1 MKSRSNSIKI
11 FFFFSAL
18 IFLSNAFNPA
28 PLHAQGFNNNEWIFG
43 DCGSGQNNILSFGK
57 GEDPIVRSLPSGVI
71 VGQNNN
77 AVAIDPISGNIIFYT
92 NGVLVYDANNQV
104 LEGVAPGIN
113 GNIDGIQEL
122 AIGVLSYDPVGD
134 RLYYIFYLSP
144 AGDLQ
149 YALIDMNAPG
159 QAVGNEPPLG
169 EIIVKDQVI
178 TGAVSG
184 PIMVVKTPQSP
195 SYLISIEGGTIVSRR
210 VGANQGE
217 FLLNSNSPVP
227 FNPKSMVF
235 DEDSQKFILIPE
247 DPNENIVLVDFDAAT
262 GTFGA
267 VTPIPQ
273 SSNGDDFGGA
283 SFSPDGD
290 YIYFS
295 RGDELLRVPVSDLTA
310 TPEVIPLENDIF
322 QIYDVKIG
330 PDGRLYYIYEEVA
343 GGPQLIGRVENPDV
357 EDLAEIE
364 LEEDPFNGTDFCGRI
379 FPQFAPNQ
387 NINATVDFEW
397 NPAEPCS
404 NNPVQLTSLITPENF
419 RPVSFEWT
427 FNPPLTDEDG
437 APIDIDFTQEHLL
450 IPEEATANESIDVTL
465 TVTFAD
471 GTTQTVNK
479 TITLLPNE
487 LQVQFSAQDTTVC
500 EGGCVDIGSM
510 LTVQAGIDGGGGGG
524 GGGVYEY
531 FWSNIREWRPTKDNC
546 VDLPGLYWVLVREP
560 GSECYAY
567 GSVRVKIWDLND
579 QSNNIWYFGDGA
591 GLDFNPDPNN
601 PNGPTPR
608 AVSHN
613 QNIPAGTTTISDGTG
628 QVFFF
633 TDGETVWDLNGNVM
647 ENGDSIGGSNLSSQS
662 VIAVPVPQDETIFYL
677 FTTQT
682 AVDGS
687 NQVKFSVVDIKAE
700 NPNGVGNVVS
710 KDNFLFSPSTEHSA
724 ALAAGDTTW
733 VLFHELGNNTF
744 RAYPVSIFGIG
755 SPVFSSVGSN
765 HGFNTGVG
773 TMKFSPDGTKVAV
786 TIQDGAC
793 SRLEIFDFDPETG
806 EMTEYALLD
815 LGCNGED
822 IYGMEFSPDGSRAY
836 VSYAGGGGKVEE
848 FLIQAPEQTGT
859 TALACAACFDN
870 ADTRAEREACI
881 LNSPVRGILSTSG
894 PFGALQIG
902 PDGQI
907 YVARPGQNVLGSI
920 NAGSDCNVSIYNEM
934 GSPVLTG
941 TSNLGLPSFVQ
952 QSGSSIPDP
961 LLSGTPQL
969 CLDPQNGV
977 IGQFQGAGEPDIDS
991 YFWTI
996 THEDGTVELNNFGGP
1011 GEQFQIYEHQF
1022 SRPGLYTVDLR
1033 VDRCGDPDF
1042 YEGRLEVMVIAPPA
1056 LTLPEAVTLCLG
1068 TPVSLTAI
1076 DGYDPSEG
1084 LYDFEW
1090 RNAAGQLFGDQNS
1103 NTIVVNE
1110 ESIFTVVVSHRPG
1123 AGDDPA
1129 FFDPCPSEASVFV
1142 GPAFE
1147 FDLTQTD
1154 DQVCYDD
1161 NLVVFAPNTPISGQW
1176 FYQVQGTVNRVP
1188 LGEFFE
1194 LNLIPSSLPSPGV
1207 YDIIFVAEDPILE
1220 GCIVEKQLELIV
1232 FPLPAF
1238 EVVVL
1243 TEADDCA
1250 AANGSFEITMLA
1262 DADEVR
1268 IVQTGQVFTN
1278 VFSGDVL
1285 PVVTGLEPG
1294 VYTVVATSD
1303 SGCEFLLPVVVRNL
1317 NPPTGISDYEVTTT
1331 PETCSATGVD
1341 FGSLKVVF
1349 NLGPQSGSYVLT
1361 RQEDGQEF
1369 GGTFTSVDSIQV
1381 SLPDGTYTLTLLDIV
1396 DCAFPD
1402 PVSYIIDNADQVI
1415 FSVPTNVTAC
1425 GLFIM
1430 VPQSA
1435 TQLDYEVRGP
1445 NGQVINADQD
1455 GGYLFEFTGVYTVRG
1470 FDPNGILCPSELR
1483 LIEVVINSPIDF
1495 SLSEPIVDC
1504 ELGVS
1509 YEVVLFGFDPNNA
1522 NFFWRNSSG
1531 DIVGRNQEFFPP
1543 SPGTYTVEV
1552 QPRSGGLC
1560 PEKTIEF
1567 EVEEFLESVE
1577 MTVVAQ
1583 QFCVGDTFAN
1593 ISVEADFT
1601 NVSLI
1606 QWFSVVGSTRTLI
1619 PEFTDLETV
1628 TVFDVGVYEVV
1639 LLSVYGCELA
1649 REQVQ
1654 ISRSVIVPPVL
1665 APSFTICAV
1674 ENITVRIN
1682 PGTYDFYSWK
1692 LEGNEVSTD
1701 SVFVPTL
1708 PGNYLLTVADNLGCE
1723 YTVSFEV
1730 LEDCALRVIFPD
1742 AIVPSKPDRHFLVYT
1757 NDFVDELEVFIF
1769 NRWGELIFY
1778 CEQKNINSD
1787 TFVCG
1792 WDGTVNGTYVPIG
1805 VYPVV
1810 VNFKS
1815 NNQNVTNK
1823 ITKSILVIE

>member
-1 MKSRSNSIKI
+1 MNTVFNS
-11 FFFFSAL
+11 
-18 IFLSNAFNPA
+18 A

-43 DCGSGQNNILSFGK
+43 DCGTGQNNILSFGK

-77 AVAIDPISGNIIFYT
+77 AVAIDPISGNIIFYS

-104 LEGVAPGIN
+104 LEGVAPGID
-113 GNIDGIQEL
+113 GNINGQQDL

-134 RLYYIFYLSP
+134 RLYYIFYVNP
-144 AGDLQ
+144 VGDLQ

-159 QAVGNEPPLG
+159 QAIGNEPPLG
-169 EIIVKDQVI
+169 EIIEKDQVI
-178 TGAVSG
+178 VGAVTG

-195 SYLISIEGGTIVSRR
+195 SYLISIEGGSIVSRR
-210 VGANQGE
+210 IGANQGE
-217 FLLNSNSPVP
+217 FILNSNAAVP
-227 FNPKSMVF
+227 FTPKFMVF
-235 DEDSQKFILIPE
+235 DEASQKIILIPE
-247 DPNENIVLVDFDAAT
+247 DPNEDIVIVDFDAAT

-267 VTPIPQ
+267 ITPISE
-273 SSNGDDFGGA
+273 SSNGNDFGGA
-283 SFSPDGD
+283 AFSPEGD

-295 RGDELLRVPVSDLTA
+295 RGDELVRVPITDLTA
-310 TPEVIPLENDIF
+310 TPEVIPLENDVF
-322 QIYDVKIG
+322 QIYDIKTG

-343 GGPQLIGRVENPDV
+343 GGPQLIGRVDNPDV
-357 EDLAEIE
+357 ADLTEIE
-364 LEEDPFNGTDFCGRI
+364 LDEDPFNGTDFCGRI

-397 NPAEPCS
+397 NPEEPCS

-471 GTTQTVNK
+471 GTTQTVDK

-510 LTVQAGIDGGGGGG
+510 LTVQAGQDGGGGGG

-608 AVSHN
+608 PVSHN
-613 QNIPAGTTTISDGTG
+613 QNIPAGTTTISDETG
-628 QVFFF
+628 QVLFF

-662 VIAVPVPQDETIFYL
+662 VLAVPVPQDETIFYL

-682 AVDGS
+682 AADGS
-687 NQVKFSVVDIKAE
+687 NQVKFSVVDIKVE
-700 NPNGVGNVVS
+700 NLNGVGNVVS

-765 HGFNTGVG
+765 HGFNSGIG

-793 SRLEIFDFDPETG
+793 SRLEIFDFDPDTG

-815 LGCNGED
+815 LGCNGDD

-836 VSYAGGGGKVEE
+836 VSFTGGGGKVEE

-870 ADTRAEREACI
+870 ANTRPEREACI
-881 LNSPVRGILSTSG
+881 LNSPVRGVLSTAG

-920 NAGSDCNVSIYNEM
+920 NSGTDCNVSIYNEM
-934 GSPVLTG
+934 GSPTLTG

-961 LLSGTPQL
+961 LLAGPVQL
-969 CLDPQNGV
+969 CLDPQNGAL
-977 IGQFQGAGEPDIDS
+977 GPFEGGGEPDIDS

-1011 GEQFQIYEHQF
+1011 GEQFQTYDHQF
-1022 SRPGLYTVDLR
+1022 SRPGLYNVNLR
-1033 VDRCGDPDF
+1033 VDRCGNPDF
-1042 YEGRLEVMVIAPPA
+1042 YEAFLEVMVIAPPT
-1056 LTLPEAVTLCLG
+1056 LTLPAAITLCLG

-1076 DGYDPSEG
+1076 DGYDPADG

-1103 NTIVVNE
+1103 NTIFVNE

-1123 AGDDPA
+1123 AGEDPA

-1147 FDLTQTD
+1147 FDLTQTA
-1154 DQVCYDD
+1154 DQVCYDE
-1161 NLVVFAPNTPISGQW
+1161 NLVVFAPNTPISGEW
-1176 FYQVQGTVNRVP
+1176 FYQVQGTVNRIP

-1194 LNLIPSSLPSPGV
+1194 LNLVPNTLPSPGV
-1207 YDIIFVAEDPILE
+1207 YDIIFVAEDPILD

-1232 FPLPAF
+1232 FPIPIF

-1268 IVQTGQVFTN
+1268 IDQVGLIFTN
-1278 VFSGDVL
+1278 VSSGDVL

-1294 VYTVVATSD
+1294 VYSVIATSD

-1317 NPPTGISDYEVTTT
+1317 NPPVGISDYEITAN

-1341 FGSLKVVF
+1341 FGSMDIVF
-1349 NLGPQSGSYVLT
+1349 NLGPQTGSYQII
-1361 RQEDGQEF
+1361 RQEDGQQF
-1369 GGTFTSVDSIQV
+1369 TGTFSATDSINIP
-1381 SLPDGTYTLTLLDIV
+1381 LPDGTYNLTLIDNV
-1396 DCAFPD
+1396 NCSFPD
-1402 PVSYIIDNADQVI
+1402 PISYIIDNAEQVE
-1415 FSVPTNVTAC
+1415 FSVPTDVTAC
-1425 GLFIM
+1425 ALYVL
-1430 VPQSA
+1430 VPISA
-1435 TQLDYEVRGP
+1435 GNLVYEVTGP
-1445 NGQVINADQD
+1445 NGQLINPDQD
-1455 GGYLFEFTGVYTVRG
+1455 GGFTFEFTGVYTVRG
-1470 FDPNGILCPSELR
+1470 FDPNGILCPSELS
-1483 LIEVVINSPIDF
+1483 LIEAVINSPIDF
-1495 SLSEPIVDC
+1495 SLTPPIVDC

-1509 YEVVLFGFDPNNA
+1509 YQVVLFGFDPSNA
-1522 NFFWRNSSG
+1522 NFYWRNESG

-1543 SPGTYTVEV
+1543 SPGIYSVEV

-1567 EVEEFLESVE
+1567 EVEEFLENVE
-1577 MTVVAQ
+1577 MTLNAQ

-1593 ISVEADFT
+1593 ISIEADLT
-1601 NVSLI
+1601 NVSEI
-1606 QWFSVVGSTRTLI
+1606 QWYSVVGSVRTPL
-1619 PEFTDLETV
+1619 PEFTDQASV
-1628 TVFDVGVYEVV
+1628 TVFEVGVYEVI

-1654 ISRSVIVPPVL
+1654 ISSSVLVPPVL
-1665 APSFTICAV
+1665 SSSYTICAIENVTV
-1674 ENITVRIN
+1674 ELN

-1692 LEGNEVSTD
+1692 LEGNEVSAD

-1708 PGNYLLTVADNLGCE
+1708 PGSYLLTVADNLGCE

-1730 LEDCALRVIFPD
+1730 VEDCALRVIFPE
-1742 AIVPSKPDRHFLVYT
+1742 AIVPGKPDRNFLVYT
-1757 NDFVDELEVFIF
+1757 NDFVDELEVFIY

-1778 CEQKNINSD
+1778 CEQKNIAGD
-1787 TFVCG
+1787 TFVCS
-1792 WDGTVNGTYVPIG
+1792 WDGTVNGSYVPIG

-1810 VNFKS
+1810 VRFKS

>member
-1 MKSRSNSIKI
+1 M
-11 FFFFSAL
+11 
-18 IFLSNAFNPA
+18 SNAFNPA
-28 PLHAQGFNNNEWIFG
+28 SLHAQGFNNNEWIFG
-43 DCGSGQNNILSFGK
+43 DCGSGLNNILSFGK
-57 GEDPIVRSLPSGVI
+57 GEDPIVRILPSGVI

-104 LEGVAPGIN
+104 LVGVAPGIN

-122 AIGVLSYDPVGD
+122 AIGVLSYDPAGD

-169 EIIVKDQVI
+169 EIIVKDRVI
-178 TGAVSG
+178 SGAVSG

-195 SYLISIEGGTIVSRR
+195 SYLISIEGLTIVSRQ

-217 FLLNSNSPVP
+217 FLLNSSSPVP

-235 DEDSQKFILIPE
+235 DEDSQKIILIPE
-247 DPNENIVLVDFDAAT
+247 DPNENMVLVDFDAAT

-267 VTPIPQ
+267 VTPMPQ
-273 SSNGDDFGGA
+273 SGNGDGFGGA

-295 RGDELLRVPVSDLTA
+295 RGDELLRIPVSDFTA
-310 TPEVIPLENDIF
+310 TPEAIPLENDIF

-330 PDGRLYYIYEEVA
+330 PDGRLYYIYEEVV

-387 NINATVDFEW
+387 NIDATVDFEW
-397 NPAEPCS
+397 NPEEPCS
-404 NNPVQLTSLITPENF
+404 NNPIQLTSLITPENF
-419 RPVSFEWT
+419 KPVSFEWT
-427 FNPPLTDEDG
+427 FEPQLTDEDG
-437 APIDIDFTQEHLL
+437 APVDLDFTQEHLL
-450 IPEEATANESIDVTL
+450 IPEEATANESISVTL

-471 GTTQTVNK
+471 GTTQTDNK
-479 TITLLPNE
+479 TIKLLPNE
-487 LQVQFSAQDTTVC
+487 LQVQFSAQETTVC
-500 EGGCVDIGSM
+500 EDACVDIGSM
-510 LTVQAGIDGGGGGG
+510 LTVQSGDAQGGGGG

-608 AVSHN
+608 AVSHY

-628 QVFFF
+628 QVLFF

-647 ENGDSIGGSNLSSQS
+647 ENGDRIGGSNLSSQS
-662 VIAVPVPQDETIFYL
+662 VLAVPVPQDETIFYL

-687 NQVKFSVVDIKAE
+687 NQVKFSVVDIKVE
-700 NPNGVGNVVS
+700 NPTGVGNVVS
-710 KDNFLFSPSTEHSA
+710 KDNFLFSPSTEQSA

-815 LGCNGED
+815 LDCNGED
-822 IYGMEFSPDGSRAY
+822 IYGMEFSPDGSRAF
-836 VSYAGGGGKVEE
+836 VSFAGSAGKVEE

-859 TALACAACFDN
+859 TALTCATCFDN
-870 ADTRAEREACI
+870 ADTRSEREACI
-881 LNSPVRGILSTSG
+881 LNSPVRGVLSTSG

-934 GSPVLTG
+934 GSPTLTG

-961 LLSGTPQL
+961 LLAGPVQL
-969 CLDPQNGV
+969 CLDPQNGA
-977 IGQFQGAGEPDIDS
+977 IGPFEGGGEPDIDS

-1011 GEQFQIYEHQF
+1011 GEQFQFYDHSF
-1022 SRPGLYTVDLR
+1022 SRPGLFTVDLR
-1033 VDRCGDPDF
+1033 VDRCGNPGF
-1042 YEGRLEVMVIAPPA
+1042 YEDRIEVMVIAPPA
-1056 LTLPEAVTLCLG
+1056 LTLPETVVLCLG
-1068 TPVSLTAI
+1068 TPVNLTAI
-1076 DGYDPSEG
+1076 DGYNPAEG

-1103 NTIVVNE
+1103 NTITINE

-1123 AGDDPA
+1123 AGDDPE
-1129 FFDPCPSEASVFV
+1129 FFDPCPAEASVFV
-1142 GPAFE
+1142 GPAID

-1154 DQVCYDD
+1154 DQVCYDE
-1161 NLVVFAPNTPISGQW
+1161 NLVVFAPNTPLSGQW
-1176 FYQVQGTVNRVP
+1176 FYQIQGTVNRVP

-1207 YDIIFVAEDPILE
+1207 YDIIFVSEDPIVP

-1250 AANGSFEITMLA
+1250 ASIGSFEITMLA

-1294 VYTVVATSD
+1294 VYSVVATSEN
-1303 SGCEFLLPVVVRNL
+1303 GCEFLLPVVVQNL
-1317 NPPTGISDYEVTTT
+1317 NPPVWISDNEVTAN

-1341 FGSLKVVF
+1341 FGSLNVLF
-1349 NLGPQSGSYVLT
+1349 NLGPQTGSYIVI

-1369 GGTFTSVDSIQV
+1369 TGTFTSVNSINIP
-1381 SLPDGTYTLTLLDIV
+1381 LPDGTYNLTLIDNV

-1402 PVSYIIDNADQVI
+1402 PVSYIIDNAEQVE

-1425 GLFIM
+1425 GLFIL
-1430 VPQSA
+1430 VPLSA

-1445 NGQVINADQD
+1445 NGQVINADQN

-1470 FDPNGILCPSELR
+1470 FDPNGVLCPSELS

-1504 ELGVS
+1504 EMGVS
-1509 YEVVLFGFDPNNA
+1509 YEAVLFGFNPNNA
-1522 NFFWRNSSG
+1522 NFLWRNASG
-1531 DIVGRNQEFFPP
+1531 QIVGRDPIFFPP
-1543 SPGTYTVEV
+1543 GPGIYTIEV

-1567 EVEEFLESVE
+1567 EVEEFLENLE
-1577 MTVVAQ
+1577 LTLVAQ
-1583 QFCVGDTFAN
+1583 QFCEGDTFAN
-1593 ISVEADFT
+1593 IRIEADLT
-1601 NVSLI
+1601 NVSEI

-1619 PEFTDLETV
+1619 PEFTGQETV
-1628 TVFDVGVYEVV
+1628 TVLAVGVYEAV
-1639 LLSVYGCELA
+1639 LISVYGCELA

-1654 ISRSVIVPPVL
+1654 VSRSVIVPPVL
-1665 APSFTICAV
+1665 SPSYTICAI
-1674 ENITVRIN
+1674 ENITVQLS
-1682 PGTYDFYSWK
+1682 PGAYDFYSWK

-1708 PGNYLLTVADNLGCE
+1708 PGNYLLTVADDLDCE

-1730 LEDCALRVIFPD
+1730 VEDCALRVIFPD
-1742 AIVPSKPDRHFLVYT
+1742 AMVPSQPDRHFLVYT

-1787 TFVCG
+1787 TFVCR

-1810 VNFKS
+1810 VNYKS
-1815 NNQNVTNK
+1815 IKQNVTNK

>member
-18 IFLSNAFNPA
+18 IFLNLVFNSA
-28 PLHAQGFNNNEWIFG
+28 PLFAQGFNNNEWIFG
-43 DCGSGQNNILSFGK
+43 DCGTGQNNILSFGK
-57 GEDPIVRSLPSGVI
+57 GENPIVRNLPSGVI

-92 NGVLVYDANNQV
+92 NGVLVYDANDQI

-113 GNIDGIQEL
+113 GNINGQQEL
-122 AIGVLSYDPVGD
+122 AIGVLSYDPAGD

-144 AGDLQ
+144 TGDLQ

-169 EIIVKDQVI
+169 EILVKDQLI
-178 TGAVSG
+178 AGTVSG

-210 VGANQGE
+210 IGENEGE
-217 FLLNSNSPVP
+217 FIVSSNVAIP
-227 FNPKSMVF
+227 FTPKSMVF
-235 DEDSQKFILIPE
+235 DEDSQKIILIPE
-247 DPNENIVLVDFDAAT
+247 DPNENIVILDFDAAT
-262 GTFGA
+262 GTFSNI
-267 VTPIPQ
+267 TPILE
-273 SSNGDDFGGA
+273 SSNGNAFGGA
-283 SFSPDGD
+283 AYSEDGD
-290 YIYFS
+290 FIYFS
-295 RGDELLRVPVSDLTA
+295 RGNELVRVPASDLTA
-310 TPEVIPLENDIF
+310 TPEIVPLENDIF
-322 QIYDVKIG
+322 QIYDIKTG
-330 PDGRLYYIYEEVA
+330 PDGRLYYIYEEVD

-357 EDLAEIE
+357 ADLAEIE

-387 NINATVDFEW
+387 NIDATVDFEW
-397 NPAEPCS
+397 NPEEPCS
-404 NNPVQLTSLITPENF
+404 NNPIQLTSLITPENF
-419 RPVSFEWT
+419 QPVSFEWT

-437 APIDIDFTQEHLL
+437 QEIDIDFTQEHLL
-450 IPEEATANESIDVTL
+450 IPEEATANESISVTL

-471 GTTQTVNK
+471 GTTQTVDK
-479 TITLLPNE
+479 TITLLPND

-510 LTVQAGIDGGGGGG
+510 LTVQSGDGQGGGGGG
-524 GGGVYEY
+524 GEVYEY

-608 AVSHN
+608 AVGHN

-628 QVFFF
+628 QVLFF
-633 TDGETVWDLNGNVM
+633 TDGETVWDLNGDVM

-662 VIAVPVPQDETIFYL
+662 VLAVPVPQDETIFYL

-687 NQVKFSVVDIKAE
+687 NQVKFSVVDIKVE

-786 TIQDGAC
+786 TLQDGAC
-793 SRLEIFDFDPETG
+793 SKMEIFDFDPETG
-806 EMTEYALLD
+806 VMTEYALVD
-815 LGCNGED
+815 LGCNNEQ
-822 IYGMEFSPDGSRAY
+822 IYGLEFSPDGSRVF
-836 VSYAGGGGKVEE
+836 VSYRGGSGKVEE

-859 TALACAACFDN
+859 TALACATCFEN
-870 ADTRAEREACI
+870 ATSRSEREACI
-881 LNSPVRGILSTSG
+881 LNSPVRGVLSTSG

-907 YVARPGQNVLGSI
+907 YVARPGQNMLGSI
-920 NAGSDCNVSIYNEM
+920 NAGTDCVVSIYNEM
-934 GSPVLTG
+934 GSPPLTG

-961 LLSGTPQL
+961 LLAGPIDL
-969 CLDPQNGV
+969 CLDLQNGTL
-977 IGQFQGAGEPDIDS
+977 GSFEGGGEPDIDS

-1011 GEQFQIYEHQF
+1011 GDQFQFYDHLF
-1022 SRPGLYTVDLR
+1022 TRPGLYTVDLR
-1033 VDRCGDPDF
+1033 VGRCGDPDF
-1042 YEGRLEVMVIAPPA
+1042 YEGRLEVMVIAPPV
-1056 LTLPEAVTLCLG
+1056 LTLPESIILCLG

-1076 DGYDPSEG
+1076 EGYDPIEG
-1084 LYDFEW
+1084 LYNFEW

-1103 NTIVVNE
+1103 NTIFVNE
-1110 ESIFTVVVSHRPG
+1110 ESIFTVVVSYRP
-1123 AGDDPA
+1123 AADDDLE
-1129 FFDPCPSEASVFV
+1129 FFNPCPSEASVFV

-1154 DQVCYDD
+1154 DQVCYDE
-1161 NLVVFAPNTPISGQW
+1161 NLVIFAPNTPISGQW

-1194 LNLIPSSLPSPGV
+1194 LNLVPSTLPSPGV
-1207 YDIIFVAEDPILE
+1207 YDIIFVTEDPIVP
-1220 GCIVEKQLELIV
+1220 GCIVEKQLELII
-1232 FPLPAF
+1232 FPFPAF

-1243 TEADDCA
+1243 TDADDCDA
-1250 AANGSFEITMLA
+1250 VNGSFEITMLA

-1268 IVQTGQVFTN
+1268 ISQTGQLFTN
-1278 VFSGDVL
+1278 VFAGDVL
-1285 PVVTGLEPG
+1285 PVITGLEPG
-1294 VYTVVATSD
+1294 VYTVAATSEN
-1303 SGCEFLLPVVVRNL
+1303 GCQFLLPVVVQNL
-1317 NPPTGISDYEVTTT
+1317 NPPIGISDYEVTAN

-1341 FGSLKVVF
+1341 LGSIDIVF
-1349 NLGPQSGSYVLT
+1349 NLGPQSGSYILI

-1369 GGTFTSVDSIQV
+1369 TGTFTLADSINIP
-1381 SLPDGTYTLTLLDIV
+1381 LMDGTYSLSMVDLV
-1396 DCAFPD
+1396 DCTFPD
-1402 PVSYIIDNADQVI
+1402 PVSYVIDNADQVV

-1425 GLFIM
+1425 GLYIL
-1430 VPQSA
+1430 VPQSQIA
-1435 TQLDYEVRGP
+1435 LNYEVRGP
-1445 NGQVINADQD
+1445 NGQLINADQD
-1455 GGYLFEFTGVYTVRG
+1455 GGYLFEFTGVYTVKG
-1470 FDPNGILCPSELR
+1470 FDPEGVLCPSELS
-1483 LIEVVINSPIDF
+1483 LIQAVINSPIDF
-1495 SLSEPIVDC
+1495 SLTSPIVDC
-1504 ELGVS
+1504 DLGVS
-1509 YEVVLFGFDPNNA
+1509 YQVVLFGFNPNNA
-1522 NFFWRNSSG
+1522 NFLWRNAAG
-1531 DIVGRNQEFFPP
+1531 VIVGRNQEFFPP
-1543 SPGTYTVEV
+1543 SPGIYTVEV

-1567 EVEEFLESVE
+1567 EVEEFLENLEVNV
-1577 MTVVAQ
+1577 TAQ
-1583 QFCVGDTFAN
+1583 QFCEGDTFAN
-1593 ISVEADFT
+1593 ISVEADLT
-1601 NVSLI
+1601 NVSAI
-1606 QWFSVVGSTRTLI
+1606 QWFTVVNAVRTPLPNST
-1619 PEFTDLETV
+1619 DQETV

-1639 LLSVYGCELA
+1639 LLSVYGCEIA

-1665 APSFTICAV
+1665 APSYTICAV
-1674 ENITVRIN
+1674 ENVTVELR
-1682 PGTYDFYSWK
+1682 PGTFDFYSWI
-1692 LEGNEVSTD
+1692 LDGTEVSTD

-1708 PGNYLLTVADNLGCE
+1708 LGSYLLTVSDNLGCE
-1723 YTVSFEV
+1723 FTVSFLV
-1730 LEDCALRVIFPD
+1730 VEDCALRVVFPE
-1742 AIVPSKPDRHFLVYT
+1742 AMVPSKPDRHFLVYT
-1757 NDFVDELEVFIF
+1757 NDFVDELEVFIY

-1778 CEQKNINSD
+1778 CEQKNINAE
-1787 TFVCG
+1787 TFVCS
-1792 WDGTVNGTYVPIG
+1792 WDGSVNGTFVPIG

-1810 VNFKS
+1810 VNLKS
-1815 NNQNVTNK
+1815 NRQNVTK
-1823 ITKSILVIE
+1823 RITKSILVIE